1 MIKNSPREYRAI
13 YAVVMKDDYFAV
25 SPEDFKAEIL
35 KNKITDSRRDKI
47 DSMTP
52 EQLRKLEEDIGVEE
66 IARKLRTGTLKLD
79 DPDVMAYIKRLNDEV
94 KQKERELK
102 EAEADREEDN
112 KYLERAVGEE
122 FLKAWERALK
132 AKEEIGRTT
141 EEFDRAI
148 KDGER
153 SAATIAW
160 RKQRQAKASYTS
172 VMETLEA
179 LNKIHNLELD
189 IQEALGNEE
198 LKDYAKSAKT
208 QSTLRKNT
216 AFDKLNEEY
225 KDFKKS
231 ARTQATLQ
239 KNLTKEEYKAFV
251 KSARTQAT
259 LQKYTAIEKLKTH
272 IAELKEKQKRAKEL
286 TQAMK
291 EAKEEIFKPANPRS
305 VNAEQ
310 GAAIAT
316 IQRFIKPSMLKGLD
330 RFMDGVKKP
339 ILQEIFNRW
348 KTDEKLRS
356 ESLEGKPSIT
366 QEKITRLFNKEKF
379 DDLTNE
385 DIKYLSEKLPP
396 KDWAAEFGMQDITD
410 IRNGSERIEAAK
422 QNLQKNLPQDVYYRI
437 MDKPLSEWTLN
448 EAQELAGIISNLDA
462 LGRNIYKANIEAEQ
476 RRIREYQ
483 DAVKKTIRTVIKKG
497 KAINDSDEL
506 EKIIGKYKGEDGG
519 TAESDALRRKH
530 SLINRYSNINVYR
543 FARMLDNGD
552 VNGKNM
558 SALFRMEDDAF
569 NQKMRMTDARQ
580 DRIYK
585 VMADEK
591 IKEGELWE
599 LGAKIDL
606 GGDMGVRKF
615 TKAELMGFLFASR
628 NEYSREALLGGNL
641 LTQKEQ
647 ENYQVKGADA
657 DALEELSAGRY
668 AKLEQ
673 AARKFIADNP
683 QYQKLMDAIAQD
695 LTVSGQRLAEYLV
708 GYNNTIMPIVEFYF
722 PMIRTAAVSADTADA
737 KLARDLMGSSA
748 GAFKLYVEKGF
759 TEARHKIP
767 IQYQTAIKLDILAVW
782 SEAVSQQEHFMA
794 YGQAVKD
801 LNKIYKQSRSVR
813 DAIHSRYGRAAVEYI
828 DKYINEM
835 ANPNPEKTRSD
846 LDKWVR
852 LMRGNTAA
860 AYLGWKT
867 SSIVKQF
874 ITSPAP
880 FFGYMNMA
888 EYWGTFIE
896 FTAHREDMWN
906 QICELSPH
914 MKHRSADMMQELV
927 KEMAKQADNK
937 AIAAMSKFNKMGMMG
952 LEWIDRQCV
961 APGWMVLYRNE
972 TKRLTGDPANANL
985 NEKDISVKAAQYAD
999 DIIRLTQ
1006 PDSRLADLPPLFKG
1020 NSELGKA
1027 YLQFTQSLSNIY
1039 QQIRY
1044 DVPQQM
1050 RDKMFRRWAGT
1061 IIGYT
1066 IAGIMLGAI
1075 TQGFDDDD
1083 DEEAKAR
1090 KIAWWATTQ
1099 FTDSIPIIGS
1109 DVTRKIERGFTGKAR
1124 YQGSQTLIPAAAKL
1138 LQAVDTGIK
1147 AAQEKDFDKWFKAA
1161 ATGAEAGE
1169 LFVGLPVSGEKEL
1182 EALFGIGDG
1191 DGELNLNPGALAGR
1205 R

>member
-25 SPEDFKAEIL
+25 SPEDMKAPIL

-66 IARKLRTGTLKLD
+66 VARKLRTGTLKLD

-94 KQKERELK
+94 KQKEQELK

-112 KYLERAVGEE
+112 KYIENKAVEIFLESWDKV
-122 FLKAWERALK
+122 LK
-132 AKEEIGRTT
+132 AKGEISRSTK
-141 EEFDRAI
+141 ELDRAV
-148 KDGER
+148 KDGDR
-153 SAATIAW
+153 TAARIAW
-160 RKQRQAKASYTS
+160 RKQQQADANYDSIMK
-172 VMETLEA
+172 VLEG
-179 LNKIHNLELD
+179 LNEQHHLELN
-189 IQEALGNEE
+189 IQAALANEQI
-198 LKDYAKSAKT
+198 KDYAKSAKT
-208 QSTLRKNT
+208 Q
-216 AFDKLNEEY
+216 
-225 KDFKKS
+225 
-231 ARTQATLQ
+231 ATLQ
-239 KNLTKEEYKAFV
+239 KHIAVKA
-251 KSARTQAT
+251 AT
-259 LQKYTAIEKLKTH
+259 EKLRAH
-272 IAELKEKQKRAKEL
+272 LAELKEKQKRAKEL

-291 EAKEEIFKPANPRS
+291 KAKDQIFKPANPRS

-310 GAAIAT
+310 GAAIAN

-339 ILQEIFNRW
+339 FLQEIFNRW

-366 QEKITRLFNKEKF
+366 QEKMARLFSKEKF

-385 DIKYLSEKLPP
+385 EIKYLSEKLPP
-396 KDWAAEFGMQDITD
+396 KDWAAEFGMQDIAD
-410 IRNGSERIEAAK
+410 ARNRSERIEAAK

-448 EAQELAGIISNLDA
+448 EAQELAGIIGNLEA

-476 RRIREYQ
+476 RRIAEYQ
-483 DAVKKTIRTVIKKG
+483 NAVKKTIRTVIKKG
-497 KAINDSDEL
+497 MVVNDSDEV

-519 TAESDALRRKH
+519 TAEGEAARRKH
-530 SLINRYSNINVYR
+530 SLLNRYSSINVYR

-552 VNGKNM
+552 TNGKNIA
-558 SALFRMEDDAF
+558 ALYRMESDAF
-569 NQKMRMTDARQ
+569 NQKMRMMDARQ
-580 DRIYK
+580 DRVYK
-585 VMADEK
+585 VMADAK

-599 LGAKIDL
+599 IGAKLDL

-615 TKAELMGFLFASR
+615 TKAELMGFSFASR

-641 LTQKEQ
+641 LTQREQ
-647 ENYQVKGADA
+647 EKYQVKGADTA
-657 DALEELSAGRY
+657 ALEELSAGRY

-708 GYNNTIMPIVEFYF
+708 GYNNTVMPTVEHYF
-722 PMIRTAAVSADTADA
+722 PMIRTEAVSADTADA

-767 IQYQTAIKLDILAVW
+767 IQYQTAIKLDIMGVW

-801 LNKIYKQSRSVR
+801 LNRIYKQSRSVR
-813 DAIHSRYGRAAVEYI
+813 DAIQSRYGREAVSYI

-835 ANPNPEKTRSD
+835 ANPNAEKTRSD

-927 KEMAKQADNK
+927 KEQAKQRFDNK
-937 AIAAMSKFNKMGMMG
+937 AFAAMGKFNKMGMGG
-952 LEWIDRQCV
+952 LEWIDQMCV

-972 TKRLTGDPANANL
+972 TKRLKNDPANANMS
-985 NEKDISVKAAQYAD
+985 EKDISVKAAQHAD

-1027 YLQFTQSLSNIY
+1027 FLQFTQSLSNIY

-1044 DVPQQM
+1044 DVPQQI
-1050 RDKMFRRWAGT
+1050 RDKMFRRMAGT

-1075 TQGFDDDD
+1075 TAGFDDDD
-1083 DEEAKAR
+1083 DEEMKAR

-1099 FTDSIPIIGS
+1099 FTDSIPILGS
-1109 DVTRKIERGFTGKAR
+1109 EVTRLLETGFTGKAR
-1124 YQGSQTLIPAAAKL
+1124 YQGSQTLLPGAYKL
-1138 LQAVDTGIK
+1138 FRAGETGIK
-1147 AAQEKDFDKWFKAA
+1147 AVWEKDFGKLFKAA
-1161 ATGAEAGE
+1161 ATGAEAGG
-1169 LFVGLPVSGEKEL
+1169 LFFGLPVSGWKEF
-1182 EALFGIGDG
+1182 EALAGIGDG